1 MAKRKAK
8 VAIIDN
14 SIDSSIYNPVDHW
27 RTYLGVES
35 HSFKAAKSRFP
46 DLGAG
51 YTHIILTGSEA
62 SILNREKWV
71 FEEVEVIQ
79 DAMDRELSILG
90 SCYGHQL
97 LVLALLGPAH
107 VRRCAHPEIGWIPV
121 KVKVE
126 NGLLG
131 EKKIGHS
138 FSIHFDEVMNLTD
151 SFVVLASSRYCQVQ
165 AFQMKER
172 PVWGLQIHPE
182 IDIRR
187 GQELLK
193 KLISLKLE
201 ATPLFEKALR
211 SKPEDSGLIRKII
224 KEFLRPWK

>member
-1 MAKRKAK
+1 MEKREAK

-14 SIDSSIYNPVDHW
+14 SIDSSIYSPVDHW
-27 RTYLGVES
+27 QAYLDVEW
-35 HSFKAAKSRFP
+35 HSFKATKSRFP
-46 DLGAG
+46 DLKRG

-62 SILNREKWV
+62 SILDRESWV
-71 FEEVEVIQ
+71 FEEIEVVQ
-79 DAMDRELSILG
+79 EAMEKGLSILG

-97 LVLALLGPAH
+97 LALALLGPTC
-107 VRRCAHPEIGWIPV
+107 VRRCAQPEVGWIPI
-121 KVKVE
+121 KVE
-126 NGLLG
+126 VENNLLG

-138 FSIHFDEVMNLTD
+138 FSVHFDEVTNLTY
-151 SFVVLASSRYCQVQ
+151 SFLTLASSRNCRVQ

-182 IDIRR
+182 IDVQR
-187 GQELLK
+187 GRELLK

-201 ATPLFEKALR
+201 TEPLFERALR

-224 KEFLRPWK
+224 KGFLKPQK

>member
-1 MAKRKAK
+1 MIKREAK
-8 VAIIDN
+8 VAIVDN

-27 RTYLGVES
+27 RTYLDVEW
-35 HSFKAAKSRFP
+35 HSFKATKSRFP
-46 DLGAG
+46 DLKRG

-62 SILNREKWV
+62 SILDRESWV
-71 FEEVEVIQ
+71 FEEVEVVR
-79 DAMDRELSILG
+79 DAVEKGLSILG

-121 KVKVE
+121 KVEVE

-131 EKKIGHS
+131 EKKLGHS
-138 FSIHFDEVMNLTD
+138 FSIHFDEVTNLTG
-151 SFVVLASSRYCQVQ
+151 SFLVLASSRHCRVQ
-165 AFQMKER
+165 AFQMRER

-182 IDIRR
+182 IDVRKGR
-187 GQELLK
+187 ELLK
-193 KLISLKLE
+193 KLISLKLK

-224 KEFLRPWK
+224 KEFLRPRK